1 MLLLKVD
8 EAYAFDYL
16 SILFVKKELSDKN
29 KQNWNSCYDFIKQ
42 QINDE
47 TLWNK
52 IINSYQFQEMIN
64 ANTITFD
71 AVNKAKNNEVTAQYV
86 DKCNYLRHSA
96 KENFQKEFFKS
107 DLQEQKIGYEKYK

>member
-29 KQNWNSCYDFIKQ
+29 KQNWNLCYDFIKS

-47 TLWNK
+47 ALWEK
-52 IINSYQFQEMIN
+52 IINSEEFKEMIT
-64 ANTITFD
+64 ANKITFD
-71 AVNKAKNNEVTAQYV
+71 AVAKAKNNEVTAQYV
-86 DKCNYLRHSA
+86 DKCNFLRHSA
-96 KENFQKEFFKS
+96 KENFQKEFFNS